1 MGIVSTTLSQSN
13 NMKFLLV
20 LAVAAYAR
28 AEAEAKPGFAY
39 TTGHLPLAYGYHP
52 YAVHHPLVYTAPVGC
67 QNNEGVAV
75 PCAHGV
81 FPYGLVPA
89 VAAPAAAEAEDD
101 AVVSVEKRE
110 AEPTAEADLKLTLR
124 LTHGCTTTDLATL
137 LIPMVMVT
145 MVWDTAMAMLGM
157 DMVIIWAMLGIMVII
172 WDWDTTARGPPR
184 LSQLLRLMLRLP
196 QRLTHGCTTTVL
208 VMPLI
213 LMDTVTLAIIWVILL
228 MLDITRTLTTEQAA
242 EMATEP
248 WFPVPPGN
256 SVEVSALVY

>member
-28 AEAEAKPGFAY
+28 AEAEAKPGFVY
-39 TTGHLPLAYGYHP
+39 TTDHLPLAYGYHP

-89 VAAPAAAEAEDD
+89 VAAPAAAEEAAED

-110 AEPTAEADLKLTLR
+110 AEPTAEADAEADPEADPWLYY
-124 LTHGCTTTDLATL
+124 HGLGYAAHPYGYGYYGHGL
-137 LIPMVMVT
+137 GYAGLGYHGYSYGHHLGYAGYYGHHLGYYGKREAEAEP
-145 MVWDTAMAMLGM
+145 TAEADPWLYYSHAGYGLHPYGYGYHGLGY
-157 DMVIIWAMLGIMVII
+157 AAYAGYHPYAYYGGCRNNLG
-172 WDWDTTARGPPR
+172 
-184 LSQLLRLMLRLP
+184 
-196 QRLTHGCTTTVL
+196 
-208 VMPLI
+208 
-213 LMDTVTLAIIWVILL
+213 
-228 MLDITRTLTTEQAA
+228 
-242 EMATEP
+242 
-248 WFPVPPGN
+248 
-256 SVEVSALVY
+256 